1 MRNSKMKR
9 ISLAVC
15 LALMPF
21 AAGAAG
27 LGKLTVYSG
36 LGEPLNAEIDIAAE
50 KSELSSI
57 SARIAPAETYVEQG
71 VDRPGALSAI
81 RVELVSK
88 ANGSSVLKLSTP
100 QPVNEPFL
108 DMLIQL
114 DWPTGRLLREYTTLL
129 DPPGYGE
136 REQAIQP
143 MAAAP
148 EASRTEAVPVK
159 KNASVSSSAVARPA
173 KKAVSQAEAALPE
186 GDYTTRR
193 GDTLRSIAKRIQP
206 EDISLEQMLV
216 GLFRANPHAFAGD
229 NMNQLMAGKIIHAP
243 REDELRALP
252 QQEALQE
259 VRVHAEN
266 WNAYRSNLAGTV
278 AKSAPAEGEA
288 PRQAESGKITALAE
302 DKAAP
307 AAPGPRDVVKLSKSE
322 VPAAG
327 AGAQEGKGAVADDK
341 MRTLEEESIAQDKAI
356 KEVGERIAFFEKQ
369 IQDMQQLLLVQ
380 NQILA
385 DLQKGDKAA
394 APAAEAPPAAAAQPS
409 VPTQAAPAPAQQAKP
424 ATPPKP
430 AAEETAEPSPL
441 DSLREDPLLLGGA
454 GGLLLLLGG
463 AWLYMRGKRRKGLD
477 SFEQGILTTGG
488 LKSDTVLAVAGATES
503 QGTGFLS
510 AAHHAGEGLIDTSDV
525 DPISE
530 AEVYMAYGRDA
541 QAEEI
546 LKDAMAKEPKR
557 YELHHKLL
565 EVYASRKDVAAFDTL
580 AGEMYAALGTTSPH
594 WHKVAELGRTL
605 EPGNPMYAA
614 VPLAAEDLP
623 PAVTEV
629 LALPEEAPAE
639 TAAPD
644 DNSLDFDLGMLAA
657 EESQDET
664 AGESEKLDADLSA
677 FELVVPASEASADM
691 SGPSTYAMEEVE
703 FASALELPEP
713 AVSDN
718 VQLEAADLGLEIEEP
733 GLEIEEP
740 VSPEG
745 LEPALELPSIAA
757 SEASG
762 DLDFVAAEPLEQPVV
777 EPETEEELSEISFDL
792 PELAALEADI
802 AASTAQPETL
812 EVDLEPVALPT
823 VEPIAEDTLASPAFV
838 EETSATEASVA
849 EAPAEAVSLEMP
861 GAVSAAAEMPGEVEE
876 IVIEQPVAEAGGLD
890 FDFDIDMEPAAS
902 PEPASEAPAQTLPD
916 LDLAAIS
923 LDMNEAKPEVAEAA
937 DEITLSGAESPDV
950 DTKLDL
956 VTAYMDMGDTEGA
969 RELLEEVRREGGPM
983 QRERAQKMLDS
994 LG

>member
-57 SARIAPAETYVEQG
+57 SARLAPAETYVEQG
-71 VDRPGALSAI
+71 VDRQGALSAI

-143 MAAAP
+143 VAAAQD
-148 EASRTEAVPVK
+148 ASRTEAVPVK
-159 KNASVSSSAVARPA
+159 KNASVSSSAVAGPA
-173 KKAVSQAEAALPE
+173 KKAVRPAEAALPE
-186 GDYTTRR
+186 GEYTTRR
-193 GDTLRSIAKRIQP
+193 GDTLRSIAKRMQP

-216 GLFRANPHAFAGD
+216 GLFRANPQAFAGD

-259 VRVHAEN
+259 IRVHAEN

-278 AKSAPAEGEA
+278 AQSAPAQGET

-327 AGAQEGKGAVADDK
+327 AGTQEGKGAVADDK
-341 MRTLEEESIAQDKAI
+341 VRALEEESIAQDKAI

-385 DLQKGDKAA
+385 DLQKGDQAA
-394 APAAEAPPAAAAQPS
+394 APSAEAPPAAAA
-409 VPTQAAPAPAQQAKP
+409 PTPASAEQAKP
-424 ATPPKP
+424 AAPKP
-430 AAEETAEPSPL
+430 AADEFVEPSPL

-488 LKSDTVLAVAGATES
+488 LKSDTVLAVAGATEG

-565 EVYASRKDVAAFDTL
+565 EVYASRKDVAGFDTL

-614 VPLAAEDLP
+614 VPLAAEDLS

-629 LALPEEAPAE
+629 PALPEEAPAE
-639 TAAPD
+639 AAAPD

-657 EESQDET
+657 EEPQNEP
-664 AGESEKLDADLSA
+664 AGESEMLEVDLSG
-677 FELVVPASEASADM
+677 FELVESAEPASEASADM
-691 SGPSTYAMEEVE
+691 SGPSTQAIEEVE

-740 VSPEG
+740 VSLEG
-745 LEPALELPSIAA
+745 AEPALELPSIAA
-757 SEASG
+757 PEAG
-762 DLDFVAAEPLEQPVV
+762 VDDLDSVAAAPLEQPAVV
-777 EPETEEELSEISFDL
+777 PETEEELSEISFDL

-802 AASTAQPETL
+802 AASSAQPETL

-823 VEPIAEDTLASPAFV
+823 VEPVAEDALASTAFV
-838 EETSATEASVA
+838 EEIAASEASVA
-849 EAPAEAVSLEMP
+849 AVPAEAVSL
-861 GAVSAAAEMPGEVEE
+861 EMPGEVEE
-876 IVIEQPVAEAGGLD
+876 IVIEQPAAEAGGLD
-890 FDFDIDMEPAAS
+890 FDFDIDMEPVAS
-902 PEPASEAPAQTLPD
+902 PEPASETPAQTLPD

-923 LDMNEAKPEVAEAA
+923 LDMNEAQPEVVEAA